1 MISLEMQIFADYV
14 SAFFSLL
21 NLFLTFRSQM
31 VHLFSFSIF
40 TDMNIGDNPM
50 VPLKWNLLRS
60 NSRMYYLFIAI
71 YYTRF

>member
-40 TDMNIGDNPM
+40 TDNIGDNPM
-50 VPLKWNLLRS
+50 VPLK
-60 NSRMYYLFIAI
+60 
-71 YYTRF
+71 

>member
-40 TDMNIGDNPM
+40 TDMNIGHNPM
-50 VPLKWNLLRS
+50 VPLK
-60 NSRMYYLFIAI
+60 
-71 YYTRF
+71 

>member
-40 TDMNIGDNPM
+40 TDMNIGHNPM
-50 VPLKWNLLRS
+50 VPLKRNLLRS